1 MGKKLLWGIVALL
14 LVASASAYTIADY
27 PGMFFKQKQFTA
39 TVVRSSA
46 GDSPERTAANLI
58 INDLQRAATTRG
70 LRATAVKIS
79 NVNGSGDE
87 IVIGTPCGSLRV
99 RQLLGVSA
107 GKCTT
112 ALPAEQGLILVRQ
125 DGATRL
131 IITGSN
137 GDMVLDTA
145 KVLTDRRQQ
154 LRLKVGNATVVR
166 KLYQKYYIASGRKF
180 LDIGQTI
187 GAETPVIATN
197 YPYVTYRPFN
207 QFWGTQYGAIVSTE
221 NPDQRA
227 YIKFP
232 PGQVMLN
239 ENP

>member
-1 MGKKLLWGIVALL
+1 MKGMVWAILILLCVSTA
-14 LVASASAYTIADY
+14 AAYTIADY
-27 PGMFFKQKQFTA
+27 PTMFFKQKQFTA
-39 TVVRSSA
+39 TVVRSPA

-58 INDLQRAATTRG
+58 INDLQRATTSRG

-99 RQLLGVSA
+99 RQLLGVTA
-107 GKCTT
+107 GKCRT
-112 ALPAEQGLILVRQ
+112 AIPAEQGLIILQQ

-137 GDMVLDTA
+137 SAMVLDTA
-145 KVLTDRRQQ
+145 KVLIDRRQQ
-154 LRLKVGNATVVR
+154 LQLKVSNATIVR
-166 KLYQKYYIASGRKF
+166 RLYQKYYIVGGRKF